1 MEFRLNHVKEIKLQ
15 LENDIQ
21 HRIKMLNKYQ
31 KMKNTFSVIIK
42 MSAVASASTGVGGI
56 AVSPTIALLPVTVI
70 LESVAIISGISGL
83 ISMSLYECIC
93 KKIKKH
99 QEIKLMAVNRLELIN
114 KTIAED
120 ENIDKDEFNKISEY
134 YENYN
139 KEQIE
144 IQRKNSE

>member
-1 MEFRLNHVKEIKLQ
+1 
-15 LENDIQ
+15 
-21 HRIKMLNKYQ
+21 MLNKYQ
-31 KMKNTFSVIIK
+31 KLKNAFNVIIK
-42 MSAVASASTGVGGI
+42 MSAIATASTGVGGI
-56 AVSPTIALLPVTVI
+56 AISTTIVCLPVTII
-70 LESVAIISGISGL
+70 LESVAIVSGISGL
-83 ISMSLYECIC
+83 ISMKLYECIC

-114 KTIAED
+114 KILAED

-139 KEQIE
+139 KETIE